1 MKILNYSRG
10 MPDMGMTV
18 GLHGVLKVNK
28 ISTTAVHYSTILGL
42 CHFLAGES
50 RSQLLNCTSI
60 TIQLT

>member
-10 MPDMGMTV
+10 MPDMGMTG

-28 ISTTAVHYSTILGL
+28 ISTTGVHYRTILGL

-50 RSQLLNCTSI
+50 RSQLLN
-60 TIQLT
+60 